1 MARYVSRQTFDV
13 QFITRSDSMKVRF
26 LWAAVC
32 TGVLVGVFA
41 FAGSQAAADDPA
53 PKLEQD
59 GKESPGRT
67 VFMRARCFACH
78 GEYGYGG
85 VGPRFRE
92 NRFLAMGDY
101 VAGQILIG
109 RGVMPSFA
117 DALDDKQIAEVAS
130 YIRNSWGNQFGSVK
144 PEEVAKV
151 RQEIRQHPPHAR
163 PHLPPQS
170 GQQNIG
176 PTPPDKPLPPGK
188 ATLPGQNNQ

>member
-1 MARYVSRQTFDV
+1 
-13 QFITRSDSMKVRF
+13 MKVRF

-101 VAGQILIG
+101 VAGQILKREIEWG
-109 RGVMPSFA
+109 GSRGVRHVP
-117 DALDDKQIAEVAS
+117 
-130 YIRNSWGNQFGSVK
+130 
-144 PEEVAKV
+144 
-151 RQEIRQHPPHAR
+151 
-163 PHLPPQS
+163 
-170 GQQNIG
+170 
-176 PTPPDKPLPPGK
+176 PPGQTISGE
-188 ATLPGQNNQ
+188 ATGATGIPALLCGNS